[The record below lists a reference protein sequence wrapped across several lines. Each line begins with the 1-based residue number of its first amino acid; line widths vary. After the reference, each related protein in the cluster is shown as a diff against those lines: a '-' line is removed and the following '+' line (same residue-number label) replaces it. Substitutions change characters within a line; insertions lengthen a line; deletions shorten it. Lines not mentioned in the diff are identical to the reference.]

1 MRKRTLGAVL
11 LAGLA
16 LSGAG
21 AFTAGNNFTN
31 TSDVAGYGTNT
42 VTGATV
48 TNIHYNVTATD
59 SSTIDSIVFTATENL
74 TGKTS
79 TLQLFSG
86 STAVVAPN
94 TCANVYTTSTAITCT
109 FTTPESIAAFDKV
122 ALTVSQ

>member
-1 MRKRTLGAVL
+1 MRKRTLGAVV

-16 LSGAG
+16 VSGAG
-21 AFTAGNNFTN
+21 AFTASNTFSN

-48 TNIHYNVTATD
+48 TNVHYNVDALD
-59 SSTIDSIVFTATENL
+59 SSKVDSIVFTATEDL
-74 TGKTS
+74 TGKSSVLT
-79 TLQLFSG
+79 LFSG
-86 STAVVAPN
+86 ASAVVAPN

-109 FTTPESIAAFDKV
+109 FTSPESIAAFDKV